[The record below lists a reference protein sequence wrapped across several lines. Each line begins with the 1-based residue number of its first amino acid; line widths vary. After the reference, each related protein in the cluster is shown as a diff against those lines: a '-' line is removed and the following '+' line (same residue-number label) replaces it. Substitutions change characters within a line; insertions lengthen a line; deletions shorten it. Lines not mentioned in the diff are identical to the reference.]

1 MIHCGTFDIMWIMV
15 SKMSRIF
22 LYLNFALALKSEA
35 FICKRSPIVIYRG
48 HMNAVNLP
56 SDLKLDIM
64 EPG

>member
-1 MIHCGTFDIMWIMV
+1 MWIMV

-22 LYLNFALALKSEA
+22 LYLNFAIALNSKA

-48 HMNAVNLP
+48 HMNVENLP
-56 SDLKLDIM
+56 SNLKLDIM